1 MARTFY
7 SLMIV
12 FVFYAIW
19 GLHLFSG
26 VNEYRCRKTPT
37 PILNHDGT
45 YIWEMIKEHEF
56 LCGYWSCP
64 EGSHCGSPA
73 DYDLP
78 FDEEELNIEY
88 MNYGYTKFSNF
99 FEAMLTVIHFFSI
112 SSWSSINY
120 TVMFF

>member
-26 VNEYRCRKTPT
+26 VNEYRCRETPS
-37 PILNHDGT
+37 PILENNT
-45 YIWEMIKEHEF
+45 YTWKMIKEPEF
-56 LCGYWSCP
+56 LCGFWTCHKGY
-64 EGSHCGSPA
+64 CGSPA
-73 DYDLP
+73 DYGLP
-78 FDEEELNIEY
+78 FDQEEINIES
-88 MNYGYTKFSNF
+88 MNYGYTKFGHF
-99 FEAMLTVIHFFSI
+99 FEAMLTAIHFFSI

-120 TVMFF
+120 TASLL